1 MHVHFWNLDF
11 VITVEGDL
19 AQALATTQ
27 LLHSTSLDT
36 IDDAFEELRVHALE
50 AHAPGSDQL
59 LDFDY
64 ERLER

>member
-1 MHVHFWNLDF
+1 VRFRNLDF
-11 VITVEGDL
+11 VIMVEGEL
-19 AQALATTQ
+19 AQAPAVTQ

-36 IDDAFEELRVHALE
+36 IDEAFEELRLHASE
-50 AHAPGSDQL
+50 ARTPRSDQL